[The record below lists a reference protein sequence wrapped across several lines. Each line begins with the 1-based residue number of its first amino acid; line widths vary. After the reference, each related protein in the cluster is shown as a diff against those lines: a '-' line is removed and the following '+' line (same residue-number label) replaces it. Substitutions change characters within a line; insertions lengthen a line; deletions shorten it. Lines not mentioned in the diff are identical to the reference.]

1 MFKLYPHQFPFTIF
15 SGTKDRLYETVCI
28 GKLYLNSAKWQY
40 ISDHAKDLLRQ
51 MLRVD
56 PQERIN
62 VDEALKHPWISDRDR
77 YASKVSTY
85 ILGWVNIRGK
95 SLLESWVTT
104 FLPD

>member
-15 SGTKDRLYETVCI
+15 AGTKDRLYETVCI

-77 YASKVSTY
+77 YASKVNL
-85 ILGWVNIRGK
+85 IKVHI
-95 SLLESWVTT
+95 
-104 FLPD
+104 F